1 MHVNEKVVIPGA
13 NRKHVITTLIV
24 VLGLA
29 GIIGFFYRGLGH
41 PPNKNI
47 PSAMLN
53 KQAQPFQATWLQG
66 QEFLGHAPD
75 AKGFS
80 LADFKGRPMIL
91 NFWASWC
98 YSCREEA
105 VDFEAFWQRYKDK
118 GIVVAGIAIQDSPEA
133 AEAFARKYGKT
144 YILGLDTED
153 GKAAIDYGV
162 TGVPETFIID
172 RNGVVIH
179 KEAGP
184 MTAQMLATF
193 ADKLLQP

>member
-1 MHVNEKVVIPGA
+1 MSDQNVVIPGP
-13 NRKHVITTLIV
+13 NRKHLLATLAFVLV
-24 VLGLA
+24 VA
-29 GIIGFFYRGLGH
+29 GIIGFFYRGLSH
-41 PPNKNI
+41 PADKNI
-47 PSAMLN
+47 PSAFLG
-53 KQAQPFQATWLQG
+53 KPAQTFQVAWLQG
-66 QEFLGHAPD
+66 QQHLGHTAD

-80 LADFKGRPMIL
+80 LADFKGRPLIL

-105 VDFEAFWQRYKDK
+105 RDFEAFWQMYKDK
-118 GIVVAGIAIQDSPEA
+118 GIAVAGIAIQDSPEA
-133 AEAFARKYGKT
+133 ALQFAQTYGKT
-144 YILGLDTED
+144 YMLGLDSED

-184 MTAQMLATF
+184 MTTQMLAEY
-193 ADKLLQP
+193 AEKLLKN